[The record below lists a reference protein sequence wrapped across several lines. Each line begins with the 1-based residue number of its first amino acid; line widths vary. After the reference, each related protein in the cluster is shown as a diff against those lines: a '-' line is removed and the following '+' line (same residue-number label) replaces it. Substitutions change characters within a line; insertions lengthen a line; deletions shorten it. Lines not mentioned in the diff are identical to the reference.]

1 LYVSDLVEESKLAR
15 LRQDS
20 AFAGDGV
27 LTVAMLNRIL
37 HPSLIVRIT
46 GESFT
51 LKDKTQGRTAR
62 RDRQDHE
69 ALAMMAFH

>member
-1 LYVSDLVEESKLAR
+1 LYVSDLVQESKFVR

-27 LTVAMLNRIL
+27 LTVAMLDRIL
-37 HPSLIVRIT
+37 HRSSSASPAKASDL
-46 GESFT
+46 
-51 LKDKTQGRTAR
+51 RTR
-62 RDRQDHE
+62 RNE